1 MYLPSPKIICV
12 EEERVCTQQEEWK
25 LVLEV
30 ENYLSETVICDHF
43 KDVESATECGK
54 ERQFNSDFIFYYL
67 QAM

>member
-1 MYLPSPKIICV
+1 M
-12 EEERVCTQQEEWK
+12 
-25 LVLEV
+25 LEV

-43 KDVESATECGK
+43 KDVESATECGM

>member
-1 MYLPSPKIICV
+1 M
-12 EEERVCTQQEEWK
+12 
-25 LVLEV
+25 LEV

-43 KDVESATECGK
+43 KDVESAAECGK